1 MSRLD
6 GCPRG
11 CTPGRADRASSAAM
25 AGRRLLLFVVL
36 LIVIGAIASATVP
49 REQDPAVRRPAP
61 APAPE
66 EASPAANVVEAR
78 LPGRSDVRARV
89 GDIVQLEVAHDA
101 EDVVQVLALGL
112 AEPVEPG
119 IAAQLVF
126 DADRPGRF
134 AVTLRDAE
142 RRVGTI
148 EVKAAG

>member
-1 MSRLD
+1 
-6 GCPRG
+6 
-11 CTPGRADRASSAAM
+11 M

-36 LIVIGAIASATVP
+36 LIAIGAVANATVP
-49 REQDPAVRRPAP
+49 REPKPPVRKPTPTPAP
-61 APAPE
+61 PQAN
-66 EASPAANVVEAR
+66 PAASVVDAR

-89 GDIVQLEVAHDA
+89 GDVVQLEVTHNA

-112 AEPVEPG
+112 SEPVEPG

-134 AVTLRDAE
+134 AVTLRDAQ

-148 EVKAAG
+148 DVKEAG